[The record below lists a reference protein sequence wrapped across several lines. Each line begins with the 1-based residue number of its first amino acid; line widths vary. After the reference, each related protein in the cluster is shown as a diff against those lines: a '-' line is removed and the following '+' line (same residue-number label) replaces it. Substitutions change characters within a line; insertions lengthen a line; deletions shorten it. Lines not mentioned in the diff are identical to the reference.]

1 METLYKHDHKTKFK
15 KSTDKESISESIKT
29 LSDLKG
35 LIKLINSPNKDD
47 KEIAYKIIEDTS
59 LHFYDW
65 ETESYLTPYTILI
78 MQLIS
83 NNNPGAYQSFVS
95 RLKISSWDNRAGY
108 EYDQLYEWIKSQDN
122 KDLLLIEFFNYVVQK
137 NLIGDINNMFPF
149 LNVKSNINWG

>member
-1 METLYKHDHKTKFK
+1 MNQILTNNGMKVL
-15 KSTDKESISESIKT
+15 KSINEESFVESIKT
-29 LSDLKG
+29 LSDIKG

-65 ETESYLTPYTILI
+65 GTETYLTPYTILT

-83 NNNPGAYQSFVS
+83 NCNPAAYQSFVN
-95 RLKISSWDNRAGY
+95 RLKISTWDNRAGY
-108 EYDQLYEWIKSQDN
+108 EYDQLYEWIKEN
-122 KDLLLIEFFNYVVQK
+122 KDPLLIEFFNYVVQK

-149 LNVKSNINWG
+149 LNVKSNINWD